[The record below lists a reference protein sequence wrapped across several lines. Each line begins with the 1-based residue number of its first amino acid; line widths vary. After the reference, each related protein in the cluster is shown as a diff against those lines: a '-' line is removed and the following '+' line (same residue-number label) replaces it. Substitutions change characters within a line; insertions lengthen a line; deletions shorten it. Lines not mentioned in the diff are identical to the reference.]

1 MNPAEHYILKQPEP
15 FKSILFQLQILIESE
30 YPEVD
35 LKYKWKI
42 PYYYLH
48 EKPFCFLNVTKGY
61 VDVGFWMPY
70 SVPSLEE
77 YLISEKRKIMKSLR
91 YFSVDEIDQIILV
104 KVLKEVYKHYQK
116 GFKK

>member
-1 MNPAEHYILKQPEP
+1 MNPAEQYILKQPEP
-15 FKSILFQLQILIESE
+15 FKSILLQLQILIVSE

-42 PYYYLH
+42 PYYYLN

-70 SVPSLEE
+70 SIPDLEDH
-77 YLISEKRKIMKSLR
+77 LISENRKIMKSLR
-91 YFSVDEIDQIILV
+91 YFKVDEIDQMILMRA
-104 KVLKEVYKHYQK
+104 LKEVYKHYRN

>member
-1 MNPAEHYILKQPEP
+1 MNPAEQYILKQQEP
-15 FKSILFQLQILIESE
+15 FKSILFQLQIVIESE

-70 SVPSLEE
+70 SIPAFED
-77 YLISEKRKIMKSLR
+77 YLISDNRKVMKSLR
-91 YFSVDEIDQIILV
+91 YFTMEDIDQMVLV
-104 KVLKEVYKHYQK
+104 GILKEIYKHYQK
-116 GFKK
+116 GFRK